1 MLVNWCGD
9 CTQKSCNRFKFSVRL
24 VFRIQIAYVYY
35 SKVSLLPIAFD
46 LFVCWIC
53 CQFYNFIFCHI
64 FIRAKNHNILFQTE
78 NFHKILF
85 VRAKNKQTTH
95 IQRKYEK
102 SLQFSTFN
110 YCVTGDSKS
119 HPHHHTYIQYFA
131 AQTMKCN
138 NNNNK
143 TLNAH
148 ETMEWNAKVAVIPV
162 GKFTA
167 VCALHAWISSG

>member
-1 MLVNWCGD
+1 MFIIRKLRYCQSHSTFLFEDFV
-9 CTQKSCNRFKFSVRL
+9 
-24 VFRIQIAYVYY
+24 
-35 SKVSLLPIAFD
+35 VSFI
-46 LFVCWIC
+46 
-53 CQFYNFIFCHI
+53 FIFCHI

-78 NFHKILF
+78 NIHKILF
-85 VRAKNKQTTH
+85 VRAKNEQTTH
-95 IQRKYEK
+95 IQWKYEK

-110 YCVTGDSKS
+110 YCVTGDSK
-119 HPHHHTYIQYFA
+119 T

-148 ETMEWNAKVAVIPV
+148 EIMEWNAKVAVIPV
-162 GKFTA
+162 GKYTA